1 MSKASEDKAKEKE
14 RKPMEKSAIRSNVPT
29 IAAKHYLRSSS
40 DGLEMLRISSS
51 TTLVSRVASTQAMV
65 TVNELLFS
73 RMNNI

>member
-29 IAAKHYLRSSS
+29 IAAKHYLRSS

-51 TTLVSRVASTQAMV
+51 MTLVSRIASTQAAV
-65 TVNELLFS
+65 TVDELLFS
-73 RMNNI
+73 WMNNV